1 MGGDDRAAPS
11 GPPLEDGPTG
21 SLHHRVMKALVLL
34 TPWGLN
40 RRISTVEDRLGSAFS
55 EGLGRVEG
63 RLDAAEGRLDDLET
77 AVRTVQEELAT
88 TRDQRLGPLEER
100 ADAAEV
106 SLRDLTEETGRLRDR
121 VVPAAVA
128 RADALLERLAEEL
141 EETASLVERSLRREP
156 LPVTADSAIDE
167 ACLADALGEIQPRL
181 LEAFRGTE
189 AEIQHR
195 LDHYLDDLSSSA
207 PVLDLGCGRGE
218 LLLLLREAGVA
229 ATGVEGDGALSEA
242 AHRRGLK
249 VVEGDVL
256 EVLRAQEA
264 ESWGAVTAMH
274 LFEHLPPPV
283 LVQVASEVRRVLRPG
298 GLLLAECPN
307 PHSLRVGAALFWQD
321 PTHRRPLLPETL
333 ELFLQAAGLTIE
345 RREMLHPFPAEQL
358 LAVDESGHRDIAGGD
373 LGALS
378 ERVDRLSRRLD
389 DLLNG
394 SRDFAVWARRPDEVE
409 NS

>member
-11 GPPLEDGPTG
+11 GPPLEDGPSE
-21 SLHHRVMKALVLL
+21 SLHHRVMKALALL

-40 RRISTVEDRLGSAFS
+40 RRIGNVEDRLGAALS
-55 EGLGRVEG
+55 EGMG
-63 RLDAAEGRLDDLET
+63 RLESRLDGIESRLDDLET
-77 AVRTVQEELAT
+77 AVRTVQDDLAT
-88 TRDQRLGPLEER
+88 TRDRRLGPLEER

-106 SLRDLTEETGRLRDR
+106 SLRDLTEETGRMRDR
-121 VVPAAVA
+121 VIPASVA
-128 RADALLERLAEEL
+128 RADVLLERLAEEL

-167 ACLADALGEIQPRL
+167 ARLADALDELQPRL

-189 AEIQHR
+189 ADIQHR
-195 LDHYLDDLSSSA
+195 LDRYLDDLSPSA

-218 LLLLLREAGVA
+218 LLLMLREAGIA
-229 ATGVEGDGALSEA
+229 ATGVEGDAALSEA
-242 AHRRGLK
+242 ARRRGLK
-249 VVEGDVL
+249 IIEGDVL
-256 EVLRAQEA
+256 DVLGAQDA

-274 LFEHLPPPV
+274 LLEHLPPSV
-283 LVQVASEVRRVLRPG
+283 LAQVASEVRRVLRPG
-298 GLLLAECPN
+298 GLLLVECPN
-307 PHSLRVGAALFWQD
+307 PHSLRVGATLFWQD
-321 PTHRRPLLPETL
+321 PTHLRPLLPETL

-358 LAVDESGHRDIAGGD
+358 LAGDEGGTGD
-373 LGALS
+373 LASGDVGALS
-378 ERVDRLSRRLD
+378 EKVDRLSRRLD

-394 SRDFAVWARRPDEVE
+394 SRDFAVWARRLDEVV